1 MEQLLLHL
9 IGDYVTQTDWMAKKK
24 LESFPVA
31 LLHAAVYALPF
42 FLITASLPALAVIFA
57 THALIDHYRL
67 ARYLIFAKNWA
78 NDRTLRWAD
87 CTGTGYHKDTPPW
100 LAVWLL
106 IAVDNTTHLA
116 INYAAL
122 RWL

>member
-24 LESFPVA
+24 FESFPVA
-31 LLHAAVYALPF
+31 LLHAGVYSLPF
-42 FLITASLPALAVIFA
+42 LLITGSFAAIAVIFL
-57 THALIDHYRL
+57 THAVIDHYRL
-67 ARYLIFAKNWA
+67 ARYLIFAKNWTT
-78 NDRTLRWAD
+78 DRSLRWGD
-87 CTGTGYHKDTPPW
+87 CQSTGYHKDTPAW
-100 LAVWLL
+100 LAMFLMT
-106 IAVDNTTHLA
+106 AVDNAKHLT

>member
-1 MEQLLLHL
+1 MEQLILHL
-9 IGDYVTQTDWMAKKK
+9 VGDYVTQTDWMAKKK
-24 LESFPVA
+24 LESFAVA
-31 LLHAAVYALPF
+31 LLHAGVYALPF
-42 FLITASLPALAVIFA
+42 LLITSSALALATIFVS
-57 THALIDHYRL
+57 HAVVDHFRL
-67 ARYLIFAKNWA
+67 ARYLIFAKNWTT
-78 NDRTLRWAD
+78 DRGLQWAD
-87 CTGTGYHKDTPPW
+87 CAATGFHKDTPAW

>member
-24 LESFPVA
+24 LDSFPVA
-31 LLHAAVYALPF
+31 LLHAAVYSLPF
-42 FLITASLPALAVIFA
+42 LLITTSVPALSVIFV
-57 THALIDHYRL
+57 THAVIDHYRL
-67 ARYLIFAKNWA
+67 ARFLIYAKNWTM
-78 NDRTLRWAD
+78 NRNLRWTECVA
-87 CTGTGYHKDTPPW
+87 TGYHKDTPPW
-100 LAVWLL
+100 LAAWLL
-106 IAVDNTTHLA
+106 IAVDNTTHLT